1 MSIGTCIWYRQ
12 EHGIGNS
19 NSTTT
24 KKDLGILNAE
34 PKTRCEDPKLPKI
47 RPKSDQSQKWTPSK
61 FTVKRTQP
69 KGQAP
74 STPQSSPLSD
84 RGSKFKF
91 TPPPL
96 VEY

>member
-47 RPKSDQSQKWTPSK
+47 RPKSEMDAIQIHSEAHPT
-61 FTVKRTQP
+61 KR
-69 KGQAP
+69 P
-74 STPQSSPLSD
+74 STLNPSIVSTL
-84 RGSKFKF
+84 
-91 TPPPL
+91 
-96 VEY
+96 